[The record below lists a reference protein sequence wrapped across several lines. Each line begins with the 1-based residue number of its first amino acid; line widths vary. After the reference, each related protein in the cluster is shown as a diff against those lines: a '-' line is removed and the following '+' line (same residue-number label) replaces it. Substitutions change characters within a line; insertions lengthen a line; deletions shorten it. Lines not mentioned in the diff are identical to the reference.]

1 MIFSGITNLHP
12 PSTIHHPLKK
22 GGKNE
27 EWQELP
33 VGDWTANPHRCR
45 YGCADGIRNYQL
57 YGTWARGILNH
68 QLKREGCAEG
78 MALSFWCEKVAKV
91 AKLQVA
97 LRFFLFSCT
106 SFPVS
111 SEKNT
116 IFAAEK

>member
-1 MIFSGITNLHP
+1 M
-12 PSTIHHPLKK
+12 
-22 GGKNE
+22 
-27 EWQELP
+27 
-33 VGDWTANPHRCR
+33 GDWTANPHRCR

-97 LRFFLFSCT
+97 LSFFFSFLAHRFPYLQKKTLSLQQKSKKRKDNEESTSNLFGVCHYH
-106 SFPVS
+106 F
-111 SEKNT
+111 
-116 IFAAEK
+116 IG